1 MGEKANQETIGSEAP
16 SDEHERPATQASRL
30 VQWVTF
36 LAIVIP
42 LLGLIAAPFF
52 LWGWGFRW
60 TDLGLLLGMYVLTA
74 LGITV
79 GFHRLFVHRSFETYM
94 WVKVILAIL
103 GSMAVQGPLA
113 QWVGQHRRHHQYSDT
128 PEDPHTPHHHG
139 DGILGVLRG
148 FWHAHIGWF
157 FDPEPPDL
165 ARYVPDILGS
175 AALRWTSRLFP
186 LWVALGLILPGVLGG
201 LITRSWGG
209 VWTGVL
215 WGGLVRVLLVHHVT
229 WSVNSACHLWGAR
242 PFESG
247 DMSRNNPVFGILAL
261 GEGWHNTHHAFPSSA
276 RHGLRWWQI
285 DVSYWVIRLL
295 ALFRLAWNVKLPSS
309 EAQIK
314 RRATS

>member
-16 SDEHERPATQASRL
+16 PDEHERPATQASRL

-42 LLGLIAAPFF
+42 L
-52 LWGWGFRW
+52 
-60 TDLGLLLGMYVLTA
+60 
-74 LGITV
+74 
-79 GFHRLFVHRSFETYM
+79 
-94 WVKVILAIL
+94 
-103 GSMAVQGPLA
+103 
-113 QWVGQHRRHHQYSDT
+113 
-128 PEDPHTPHHHG
+128 
-139 DGILGVLRG
+139 
-148 FWHAHIGWF
+148 
-157 FDPEPPDL
+157 
-165 ARYVPDILGS
+165 
-175 AALRWTSRLFP
+175 
-186 LWVALGLILPGVLGG
+186 LGLILPGVLGG

-285 DVSYWVIRLL
+285 DVS
-295 ALFRLAWNVKLPSS
+295 
-309 EAQIK
+309 
-314 RRATS
+314 